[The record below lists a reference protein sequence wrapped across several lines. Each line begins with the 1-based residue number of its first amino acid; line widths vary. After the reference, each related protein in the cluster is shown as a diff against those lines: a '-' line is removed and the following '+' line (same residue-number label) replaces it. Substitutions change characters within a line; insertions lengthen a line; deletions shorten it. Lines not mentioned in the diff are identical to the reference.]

1 MEYIHA
7 ALLLNKLGK
16 PINEVNVKKVLESAG
31 AHIEEAKVKALVS
44 ALENVD
50 IEKVVKE
57 ASVMPVAAQ
66 PVQQEVK
73 KEEKKEEKKS
83 EETAAAGLGA
93 LFGIV
98 FT

>member
-16 PINEVNVKKVLESAG
+16 PVNEVNVKKVMEAAG
-31 AHIEEAKVKALVS
+31 AHVEEAKVKALVS

-50 IEKVVKE
+50 VEKVIKE
-57 ASVMPVAAQ
+57 ASVTPVAVQ
-66 PVQQEVK
+66 PVQQEAK
-73 KEEKKEEKKS
+73 KEEKKEEKVS

-93 LFGIV
+93 LFG
-98 FT
+98 